1 MIKVSMTRAR
11 NVSKPPGAK
20 AGLVMLNGNVRTIV
34 LRKDEV
40 ERRCERLE
48 KTVLVN

>member
-1 MIKVSMTRAR
+1 M
-11 NVSKPPGAK
+11 SKPPGAK
-20 AGLVMLNGNVRTIV
+20 PGLVQLNGEVRTIT

-40 ERRCERLE
+40 EKRCERLE